1 MGHKGGLTITK
12 ALDTSQP
19 CVNSCATDC
28 IGALPD
34 RSRLEAEFF
43 RQSDFRLIVNFL
55 KAAEAGKGK
64 PVDGNRADFADGRV
78 FYRRSP
84 AFFVNQDKHV
94 DPLSAMS
101 NPIRDVEMCSDAR
114 GY

>member
-64 PVDGNRADFADGRV
+64 SVDRKGTDLTDCRICFQGR
-78 FYRRSP
+78 ST
-84 AFFVNQDKHV
+84 AFSMN
-94 DPLSAMS
+94 
-101 NPIRDVEMCSDAR
+101 
-114 GY
+114 